1 MSYYSEPD
9 SHIKNKIKLEL
20 DLSNF
25 AIKKELKHAAG
36 VALSYLAAKRDFIF
50 LKIKFNK
57 LDINKL
63 FNLSTSLNN
72 SKTKV
77 HDLDAGKLKIVP
89 VDQKKLS
96 DVVDNQVVKN
106 TKFTTLKRKVN
117 KLDKQFLMQLI

>member
-25 AIKKELKHAAG
+25 AIKKKLKHAAG
-36 VALSYLAAKRDFIF
+36 VGLSYLAAKRDFIC
-50 LKIKFNK
+50 LKVKFNK

-72 SKTKV
+72 LKTKV
-77 HDLDAGKLKIVP
+77 DDLNAGKLKIAP
-89 VDQKKLS
+89 VDQKKLR

-117 KLDKQFLMQLI
+117 KLDKKFFIQLI